1 MSTDTHTD
9 NAQQTLAEFMAKH
22 SINVSF
28 VSLYA
33 KQSSEGPHKVWQ
45 LCYSGILTYKGKSE
59 AFDYF
64 AGYGNANDELREMQK
79 RANRSGLGRFGL
91 ANLSVI
97 NAILAHGAHSLV
109 AQDKV
114 REVMTE
120 LCKVWKPKAENLL
133 NCLSLDA
140 QAGCETFADFCAN
153 FGYDEDSRKAEA
165 IHRECQKTADKLR
178 ALLGRGLVNEL
189 NNCEQL

>member
-9 NAQQTLAEFMAKH
+9 NAQQTLSDFMAKH
-22 SINVSF
+22 GITVSF

-45 LCYSGILTYKGKSE
+45 LCYSGIVTYKGKSE

-64 AGYGNANDELREMQK
+64 AGYGCAQDALRKMEK
-79 RANRSGLGRFGL
+79 TAIRFGWADSGL
-91 ANLSVI
+91 I
-97 NAILAHGAHSLV
+97 TAILKHGAHRLIS
-109 AQDKV
+109 QDKV

-120 LCKVWKPKAENLL
+120 LCKVWKPKAEDLL

-140 QAGCETFADFCAN
+140 QAGCEIFSDFCAN
-153 FGYDEDSRKAEA
+153 FGYDEDSRKAES

-178 ALLGRGLVNEL
+178 SLLGRGLVNEL